1 MPETDTWLGIY
12 NERRTIYVTQEDDRF
27 QADRR
32 QPAGIKTGNTCQPTC
47 IELVYGNDTVRLVQ
61 SLSQPSGVG
70 PSRAAGIA
78 SHDSVGLGK
87 SGKTLAYTRKG
98 MMYSAVRA

>member
-1 MPETDTWLGIY
+1 MMQRDLLSLIAT
-12 NERRTIYVTQEDDRF
+12 RR
-27 QADRR
+27 
-32 QPAGIKTGNTCQPTC
+32 
-47 IELVYGNDTVRLVQ
+47 
-61 SLSQPSGVG
+61 SGA
-70 PSRAAGIA
+70 SKAAGIA

>member
-12 NERRTIYVTQEDDRF
+12 NEEDGHYK
-27 QADRR
+27 ADRGK
-32 QPAGIKTGNTCQPTC
+32 PAGMETSTVCYITRCIKMMQRD
-47 IELVYGNDTVRLVQ
+47 LL
-61 SLSQPSGVG
+61 SLIATRRSGA
-70 PSRAAGIA
+70 SKAAGIA